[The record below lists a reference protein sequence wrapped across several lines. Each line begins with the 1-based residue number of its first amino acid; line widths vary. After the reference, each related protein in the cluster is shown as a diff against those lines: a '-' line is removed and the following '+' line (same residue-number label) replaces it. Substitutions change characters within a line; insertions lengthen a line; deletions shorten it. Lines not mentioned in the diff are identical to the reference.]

1 MPLSKIKIC
10 GLTREEDIRY
20 VNECLPDY
28 IGFVFAESRRQVDRK
43 QADRMR
49 EKLDGRICPVGV
61 FVNES
66 ADIVAELLNEEI
78 IDIAQLH
85 GDEGEDYIGFLK
97 EKMKRGRIIQA
108 VRVRQRE
115 DILEKLQSSADYLLF
130 DTYAGQAY
138 GGTGKTF
145 RWELTQGVEREF
157 FLAGGIDST
166 NIEQAIRVAAPY
178 ALDLSSAVETDGKKD
193 REKILEIVSKVR
205 TDT

>member
-1 MPLSKIKIC
+1 M
-10 GLTREEDIRY
+10 
-20 VNECLPDY
+20 
-28 IGFVFAESRRQVDRK
+28 
-43 QADRMR
+43 
-49 EKLDGRICPVGV
+49 GV

-85 GDEGEDYIGFLK
+85 GDEGEDYIGLLK

-166 NIEQAIRVAAPY
+166 NIKQAIRVAAPY

>member
-1 MPLSKIKIC
+1 MSKIKIC

-43 QADRMR
+43 RADRMR

-85 GDEGEDYIGFLK
+85 GDEGEDYIG
-97 EKMKRGRIIQA
+97 RIIQA

-115 DILEKLQSSADYLLF
+115 DILEKRQSSADYLLF

-205 TDT
+205 TYT

>member
-1 MPLSKIKIC
+1 MSKIKIC
-10 GLTREEDIRY
+10 GLTREEDIHY

-85 GDEGEDYIGFLK
+85 GDEGEDYIGLLK

-145 RWELTQGVEREF
+145 RWELTQG
-157 FLAGGIDST
+157 GGDGRKKGQGKNIRDCKQSKNIYIGCTEWRKYVKRKIRDSW
-166 NIEQAIRVAAPY
+166 
-178 ALDLSSAVETDGKKD
+178 
-193 REKILEIVSKVR
+193 R
-205 TDT
+205 TVYTGNSDE

>member
-1 MPLSKIKIC
+1 M
-10 GLTREEDIRY
+10 
-20 VNECLPDY
+20 
-28 IGFVFAESRRQVDRK
+28 
-43 QADRMR
+43 
-49 EKLDGRICPVGV
+49 

-85 GDEGEDYIGFLK
+85 GDEGEDYIGLLK

-108 VRVRQRE
+108 VRVRQRK

-205 TDT
+205 TYT

>member
-1 MPLSKIKIC
+1 
-10 GLTREEDIRY
+10 
-20 VNECLPDY
+20 
-28 IGFVFAESRRQVDRK
+28 
-43 QADRMR
+43 
-49 EKLDGRICPVGV
+49 
-61 FVNES
+61 
-66 ADIVAELLNEEI
+66 
-78 IDIAQLH
+78 
-85 GDEGEDYIGFLK
+85 
-97 EKMKRGRIIQA
+97 MKRGRIIQA

-145 RWELTQGVEREF
+145 RWELTQGVERGF

-166 NIEQAIRVAAPY
+166 NIKQAIRVAAPY

>member
-1 MPLSKIKIC
+1 MSKIKIC

-85 GDEGEDYIGFLK
+85 GDEGEDYIGPGK
-97 EKMKRGRIIQA
+97 AERGYSGETAKQCR
-108 VRVRQRE
+108 
-115 DILEKLQSSADYLLF
+115 L
-130 DTYAGQAY
+130 
-138 GGTGKTF
+138 
-145 RWELTQGVEREF
+145 
-157 FLAGGIDST
+157 
-166 NIEQAIRVAAPY
+166 
-178 ALDLSSAVETDGKKD
+178 SAV
-193 REKILEIVSKVR
+193 
-205 TDT
+205 

>member
-1 MPLSKIKIC
+1 MSKIKIC

-43 QADRMR
+43 RAARMR
-49 EKLDGRICPVGV
+49 EKLDGRVCPAGV

-78 IDIAQLH
+78 VDIAQLH
-85 GDEGEDYIGFLK
+85 GDEGEDYIGLLK

-115 DILEKLQSSADYLLF
+115 DILEKRQSSADYLLF

-193 REKILEIVSKVR
+193 REKILEILSKLNI
-205 TDT
+205 